1 MRGKGNV
8 PGDKLGATRITPAY
22 AGKSSTAPMIPTGGW
37 DHPRVCGE
45 KQILTY
51 ARMGNAGITP
61 AYAGKSRYRS
71 LCAAACRDHPRV
83 CGEKKKMN
91 ARKDKR
97 MGSPPRMRGKAGKPA
112 GRAVRVRITPAYAGK
127 SSILY
132 TASKI
137 NQDHPRVCG
146 EKLASQRD
154 APRGSGSPPR
164 MRGKDLSCKEI
175 APL

>member
-61 AYAGKSRYRS
+61 AYAGKSVS
-71 LCAAACRDHPRV
+71 TWPTVFPCRDHPRV
-83 CGEKKKMN
+83 CGEKTKKI
-91 ARKDKR
+91 
-97 MGSPPRMRGKAGKPA
+97 P
-112 GRAVRVRITPAYAGK
+112 
-127 SSILY
+127 
-132 TASKI
+132 
-137 NQDHPRVCG
+137 
-146 EKLASQRD
+146 
-154 APRGSGSPPR
+154 
-164 MRGKDLSCKEI
+164 
-175 APL
+175 